1 MNIKFVAKFTILLT
15 VLLISNI
22 DVASASSDNKIRV
35 TFKKDANTAALTR
48 ILECA
53 PAKGNYSNSAAIC
66 KKLLKITDPF
76 KKPAVDEICS
86 EIFGGESSAKVVGKW
101 RGKKVNQIYSLN
113 NGCEIARWKN
123 LEFLFY

>member
-53 PAKGNYSNSAAIC
+53 PAKDRKSTRLNSSHSQQSRM
-66 KKLLKITDPF
+66 P
-76 KKPAVDEICS
+76 
-86 EIFGGESSAKVVGKW
+86 SSA
-101 RGKKVNQIYSLN
+101 
-113 NGCEIARWKN
+113 
-123 LEFLFY
+123 

>member
-15 VLLISNI
+15 VLLTSNI

-35 TFKKDANTAALTR
+35 YFKKDANTAATTR
-48 ILECA
+48 ILECS

-66 KKLLKITDPF
+66 KKLLKINDPF

-101 RGKKVNQIYSLN
+101 RGEKENPQYEG
-113 NGCEIARWKN
+113 GCQ
-123 LEFLFY
+123 